1 MSSEGVKSSCGLPE
15 KPREPGRVSSTRLR
29 VGYAGS
35 NPGGAF
41 RASRELGA
49 TRVKNIVGNTAV

>member
-41 RASRELGA
+41 RAESLVQRG
-49 TRVKNIVGNTAV
+49 